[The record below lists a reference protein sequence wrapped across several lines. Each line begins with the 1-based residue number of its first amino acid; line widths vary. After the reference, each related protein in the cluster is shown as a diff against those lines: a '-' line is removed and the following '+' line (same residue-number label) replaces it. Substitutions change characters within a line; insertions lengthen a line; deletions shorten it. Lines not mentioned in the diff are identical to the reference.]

1 MVTTIVLLIALALVF
16 FLIGQL
22 IDADIIISPIIG
34 IVFGALYSVQDFKEI
49 GENYKEHTLQCC
61 IGFISLT
68 VLWVE
73 KIE

>member
-1 MVTTIVLLIALALVF
+1 MITTIVLLIALALVF

-22 IDADIIISPIIG
+22 IDAEIVIAPFIG
-34 IVFGALYSVQDFKEI
+34 LVFGALYSVQDYKEI

-68 VLWVE
+68 VVWLE
-73 KIE
+73 E